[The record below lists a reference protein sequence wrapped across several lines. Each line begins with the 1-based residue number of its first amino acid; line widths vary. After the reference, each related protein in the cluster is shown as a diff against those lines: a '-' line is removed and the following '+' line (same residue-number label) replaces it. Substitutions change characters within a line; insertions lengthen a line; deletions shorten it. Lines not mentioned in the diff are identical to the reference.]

1 MAFTLQAVV
10 ALDGSK
16 FTSGM
21 TGMLASVQR
30 FAGMSMTMF
39 GGVAGQ
45 VASMWAAFGPMG
57 GVMEGMK
64 EVIKV
69 GASFEQSM
77 ANVKSVT
84 GLMGDEF
91 VRVSNATRAAAA
103 QTAFTTS
110 QAAEAM
116 YALGSSGMASA
127 DMLESA
133 LLPSLKL
140 AGATQSDTKLA
151 TEAMTAA
158 MAIWQLGAEDA
169 TGVAD
174 LFAGAIASS
183 PATMNRL
190 SDAMKYA
197 GPAGAAFGMEMKNV
211 VDEVAAFHTVGL
223 HGQQAGTSFRMALI
237 ELSRAAA
244 TGSGQVG
251 AALKGWSA
259 ETEGLTGAV
268 DRLNAAGVDGASVIQ
283 EMGAKAGP
291 GMAALLKVG
300 SDAMRD
306 LSDKVTQNS
315 DVAKMYET
323 QMGTLSGQFTLL
335 KASIEE
341 LAVKL
346 FSKLLP
352 TFMKIIDGAEN
363 FVSSIG
369 GITESFGFV
378 GTAIEKLLPLLIGGG
393 GLLLAFGKISAF
405 IPGLA
410 GGLTGLFE
418 GAAKSMAPTAA
429 AMTAMATKTMP
440 MLATASAALSKQM
453 GVGENEFFRL
463 TDSLH
468 MSTHKMAVMS
478 GGVTK
483 LSAEQAKAITAT
495 YGFRGGLNNLQVG
508 VMAAAAAFVGW
519 KIGTW
524 IADVRIGTKT
534 IGEWTQAILQAP
546 FGLNKA
552 QEANDALVEAL
563 ARQREE
569 SRKLRAEQAE
579 AEAAAKRKA
588 QADHDAMMAEA
599 RSAEIAR
606 EAYMANLREQKNL
619 EQQSEL
625 LATASINTAAALEGL
640 SAANIVS
647 ADTAKMAADAR
658 GDLIEAET
666 SLYDAV
672 NSLNDARKAE
682 AAQQQVV
689 YDLERAVIDA
699 KEAHSKAA
707 RDLAGSVGAGAEMG
721 EAGALATQA
730 LTEAET
736 KAKNAENALKAARD
750 ALTNS
755 QMTAKEKADALA
767 KATANLAE
775 KQEAARKVLDRSISE
790 YNTMDVLVTEF
801 NMTIEDSRQAFADFG
816 AEAVTVASK
825 AHQIK
830 RPFSEVAE
838 NFKWIAENGKFAA
851 EIIDRDFGGAIKDV
865 QGIME
870 RFGKHTMAI
879 VRQMA
884 DTGESAEEAAISLG
898 ILKTGMDDATDPINK
913 VTDSLA
919 KAGKEAL
926 AFGKALLRMDQK
938 HLQEIYLALDEF
950 ARNLGKIK
958 LDLGWMRDLAAFK
971 LPQLNQNHVTRFINA
986 LKLLA
991 RGISETN
998 KIGADLSWGEELI
1011 EFKLPQLNQGHVTR
1025 FVNALKI
1032 LARGVKDA
1040 GDISPDFGW
1049 MKALSDFSLPGTGGF
1064 DRFVAELK
1072 KFASD
1077 LGQIAAPALDWLTTI
1092 IDATNLDV
1100 QKLIQVADV
1109 MAKVPTGSY
1118 NATVLIGW
1126 KDNYNLGKIE
1136 GHLSTLA
1143 GLKGVIWA

>member
-39 GGVAGQ
+39 GGVASQ

-57 GVMEGMK
+57 GVMAGMK
-64 EVIKV
+64 EVVKV

-103 QTAFTTS
+103 QTSFTTA
-110 QAAEAM
+110 QAADAM
-116 YALGSSGMASA
+116 YALGASGMSSA
-127 DMLESA
+127 DMLVTS
-133 LLPSLKL
+133 LLPALKL

-174 LFAGAIASS
+174 LFAGAVASS
-183 PATMNRL
+183 PANMQRL

-197 GPAGAAFGMEMKNV
+197 GPVGAAFGMEMKNV
-211 VDEVAAFHTVGL
+211 VDEVAAFHTVGFR
-223 HGQQAGTSFRMALI
+223 GQQAGTAFRMALI
-237 ELSRAAA
+237 ELSRAAQ

-268 DRLNAAGVDGASVIQ
+268 DRLSAAGVDGASVIQ
-283 EMGAKAGP
+283 EMGARAGP

-300 SDAMRD
+300 GDAMRD

-352 TFMKIIDGAEN
+352 AFMKIIDGAKN

-369 GITESFGFV
+369 RISESFGFV
-378 GTAIEKLLPLLIGGG
+378 GTAIERLLPLLIGGG
-393 GLLLAFGKISAF
+393 GLLLAFEKISAF

-410 GGLTGLFE
+410 GGLTGLFK
-418 GAAKSMAPTAA
+418 GAAMSMAP
-429 AMTAMATKTMP
+429 
-440 MLATASAALSKQM
+440 L
-453 GVGENEFFRL
+453 N
-463 TDSLH
+463 DSLH
-468 MSTHKMAVMS
+468 MATHKMAAL
-478 GGVTK
+478 T
-483 LSAEQAKAITAT
+483 AEQAKAITAT
-495 YGFRGGLNNLQVG
+495 HGFRGGLNNLQVG
-508 VMAAAAAFVGW
+508 VMIVAAAFAGW

-524 IADVRIGTKT
+524 IADIRIGTKT

-552 QEANDALVEAL
+552 QEANDALVA
-563 ARQREE
+563 AIGRQAEE
-569 SRKLRAEQAE
+569 SRRLRAEQAE

-588 QADHDAMMAEA
+588 QAAHDAMMQEA
-599 RSAEIAR
+599 RAADIAR

-625 LATASINTAAALEGL
+625 LATASTNTFVALAGL
-640 SAANIVS
+640 AAANIVS
-647 ADTAKMAADAR
+647 SDTAKMATDAKN
-658 GDLIEAET
+658 DLTLAES

-689 YDLERAVIDA
+689 YDLERAAIDA
-699 KEAHSKAA
+699 KRAHSKAS
-707 RDLAGSVGAGAEMG
+707 RDLADSVGTGVEMG
-721 EAGALATQA
+721 EAGVLATQA

-736 KAKNAENALKAARD
+736 EAKNAANALKAAQD

-767 KATANLAE
+767 KAIANLAE
-775 KQEAARKVLDRSISE
+775 KQDAARKVLDRSISE

-825 AHQIK
+825 AHQLK
-830 RPFSEVAE
+830 RPFSEIAE

-851 EIIDRDFGGAIKDV
+851 EIIDRDYGGAIKDV
-865 QGIME
+865 QGIMV
-870 RFGKHTMAI
+870 RFGKHTMDI

-884 DTGESAEEAAISLG
+884 KTGESAEEAAISLG
-898 ILKTGMDDATDPINK
+898 ILKAGMDDAPDPINK

-926 AFGKALLRMDQK
+926 AFGKALLRMDEKTLDDIYQALQK
-938 HLQEIYLALDEF
+938 F
-950 ARNLGKIK
+950 ADNLGGIK

-971 LPQLNQNHVTRFINA
+971 LPQLNRGHVSSFVYT
-986 LKLLA
+986 LKILA
-991 RGISETN
+991 RGVKETEE
-998 KIGADLSWGEELI
+998 IGADLSWGEALSG
-1011 EFKLPQLNQGHVTR
+1011 FKLPQLNQGHVTR

-1040 GDISPDFGW
+1040 GDESPDVGW

-1064 DRFVAELK
+1064 DRFVTALK

-1077 LGQIAAPALDWLTTI
+1077 LGLIAAPALDWLTTI
-1092 IDATNLDV
+1092 IEATNLDV
-1100 QKLIQVADV
+1100 QRLIQVADI
-1109 MAKVPTGSY
+1109 MAKIPTGTY
-1118 NATVLIGW
+1118 NATVLIDW
-1126 KDNYNLGKIE
+1126 KDNYTLGKIE

>member
-57 GVMEGMK
+57 GVMAGMQAGMQ

-91 VRVSNATRAAAA
+91 VLVSNATRAAAA
-103 QTAFTTS
+103 QTAFTTA
-110 QAAEAM
+110 QAADAM
-116 YALGSSGMASA
+116 YALGASGMSSA
-127 DMLESA
+127 DMLEAS
-133 LLPSLKL
+133 LLPALKL

-174 LFAGAIASS
+174 LFAGAVASS
-183 PATMNRL
+183 PANMQRL

-197 GPAGAAFGMEMKNV
+197 GPVGASFGMEMKNV
-211 VDEVAAFHTVGL
+211 VDEVAAFHVVGL
-223 HGQQAGTSFRMALI
+223 RGQQAGTSFRMALI
-237 ELSRAAA
+237 ELSRAAQ

-283 EMGAKAGP
+283 EMGARAGP
-291 GMAALLKVG
+291 GMAALLKIG
-300 SDAMRD
+300 GDAMRD
-306 LSDKVTQNS
+306 LSDKVTKNS

-352 TFMKIIDGAEN
+352 AFMKIIDGAKN
-363 FVSSIG
+363 FVSIIG
-369 GITESFGFV
+369 RIAGAFGFV
-378 GTAIEKLLPLLIGGG
+378 GTAIERLLPWLIGGA
-393 GLLLAFGKISAF
+393 GLLLAFRE
-405 IPGLA
+405 
-410 GGLTGLFE
+410 LTE
-418 GAAKSMAPTAA
+418 
-429 AMTAMATKTMP
+429 
-440 MLATASAALSKQM
+440 
-453 GVGENEFFRL
+453 
-463 TDSLH
+463 
-468 MSTHKMAVMS
+468 
-478 GGVTK
+478 
-483 LSAEQAKAITAT
+483 
-495 YGFRGGLNNLQVG
+495 
-508 VMAAAAAFVGW
+508 
-519 KIGTW
+519 
-524 IADVRIGTKT
+524 
-534 IGEWTQAILQAP
+534 AILQAT

-552 QEANDALVEAL
+552 QEANDALVA
-563 ARQREE
+563 AIGRQAEE
-569 SRKLRAEQAE
+569 SRRLRAEQAE

-588 QADHDAMMAEA
+588 QAAHDAMMQEA
-599 RSAEIAR
+599 RAADIAR

-625 LATASINTAAALEGL
+625 LATASMNTGAALAEL
-640 SAANIVS
+640 ANANIVS
-647 ADTAKMAADAR
+647 EDTAKMATDAKN
-658 GDLIEAET
+658 DLTLAES

-689 YDLERAVIDA
+689 YDLERAAIDA
-699 KEAHSKAA
+699 KRAHSKAA
-707 RDLAGSVGAGAEMG
+707 RDLAGSVGTGAEMG
-721 EAGALATQA
+721 EAGVLATQA

-736 KAKNAENALKAARD
+736 EAKNAANALKAAQD

-767 KATANLAE
+767 KAIANLAD
-775 KQEAARKVLDRSISE
+775 KQEAARKVVDRSISE

-801 NMTIEDSRQAFADFG
+801 NMTIEDSRKAFADFG
-816 AEAVTVASK
+816 AEAVTMASK
-825 AHQIK
+825 AHQLKI
-830 RPFSEVAE
+830 PFSEIAE
-838 NFKWIAENGKFAA
+838 NFKWITRNGEFAKDMIKK
-851 EIIDRDFGGAIKDV
+851 EFGGAIQDV

-870 RFGKHTMAI
+870 RFGKHTMDI

-884 DTGESAEEAAISLG
+884 KTGESAEEAAISLG
-898 ILKTGMDDATDPINK
+898 ILKTGMDDAPDPINK

-938 HLQEIYLALDEF
+938 TLDDIYQALQTF
-950 ARNLGKIK
+950 ADNLGGIK

-971 LPQLNQNHVTRFINA
+971 LPQLNQGHVTRFVNA
-986 LKLLA
+986 LKILA
-991 RGISETN
+991 RGISETK
-998 KIGADLSWGEELI
+998 KIGADLSWGEALI
-1011 EFKLPQLNQGHVTR
+1011 RFKLPQLNQGHVTR

-1040 GDISPDFGW
+1040 GDASPDFGW
-1049 MKALSDFSLPGTGGF
+1049 MKALSELSLPGTGGF
-1064 DRFVAELK
+1064 SKFVTALT

-1077 LGQIAAPALDWLTTI
+1077 LGQIPAPALDWLTTI
-1092 IDATNLDV
+1092 IDATNMDMA
-1100 QKLIQVADV
+1100 KLIQVSDI
-1109 MAKVPTGSY
+1109 MAKIPTGTY
-1118 NATVLIGW
+1118 NASVLIDW
-1126 KDNYNLGKIE
+1126 KDNYMLGKIE

>member
-39 GGVAGQ
+39 GGVASQ

-57 GVMEGMK
+57 GVMAGMQS
-64 EVIKV
+64 VIKV

-103 QTAFTTS
+103 QTSFTTA
-110 QAAEAM
+110 QAADAM
-116 YALGSSGMASA
+116 YALGASGMSSA
-127 DMLESA
+127 DMLEAS
-133 LLPSLKL
+133 LLPALKL

-174 LFAGAIASS
+174 LFAGAVASS
-183 PATMNRL
+183 PANMQRL

-197 GPAGAAFGMEMKNV
+197 GPVGAAFGMEMKNV
-211 VDEVAAFHTVGL
+211 VDEVAAFHVVGL
-223 HGQQAGTSFRMALI
+223 RGQQAGTSFRTALI
-237 ELSRAAA
+237 ELSRAAQ

-283 EMGAKAGP
+283 EMGARAGP
-291 GMAALLKVG
+291 GMAALLKIG
-300 SDAMRD
+300 GDAMRD

-315 DVAKMYET
+315 DVAKMYDT

-335 KASIEE
+335 KASVEE

-352 TFMKIIDGAEN
+352 AFIKIIDGAKN

-369 GITESFGFV
+369 RITESFGFV

-393 GLLLAFGKISAF
+393 GLLLASGKVSKAFG
-405 IPGLA
+405 GLSLLT
-410 GGLTGLFE
+410 GGLTKE
-418 GAAKSMAPTAA
+418 
-429 AMTAMATKTMP
+429 
-440 MLATASAALSKQM
+440 
-453 GVGENEFFRL
+453 
-463 TDSLH
+463 
-468 MSTHKMAVMS
+468 
-478 GGVTK
+478 VTK

-495 YGFRGGLNNLQVG
+495 HGFAGGLSKLQTGFLMVESA
-508 VMAAAAAFVGW
+508 MAGAA
-519 KIGTW
+519 IGTW
-524 IADVRIGTKT
+524 IANLEAGEGTVSDW
-534 IGEWTQAILQAP
+534 IANIMRAP
-546 FGLNKA
+546 LSLDAWATGTNKA
-552 QEANDALVEAL
+552 DRANQALIDSIQKQA
-563 ARQREE
+563 AE

-588 QADHDAMMAEA
+588 QAAHDAMMAEA
-599 RSAEIAR
+599 RAADIAR

-625 LATASINTAAALEGL
+625 LATASMNTGAALAEL
-640 SAANIVS
+640 ANANIVS

-666 SLYDAV
+666 SVYDAV

-689 YDLERAVIDA
+689 YDLERAAIDA
-699 KEAHSKAA
+699 KRAHSKAS
-707 RDLAGSVGAGAEMG
+707 RDLADSVGTGVEMG
-721 EAGALATQA
+721 EAGVLATQA

-736 KAKNAENALKAARD
+736 ELKNAENALKAARD

-767 KATANLAE
+767 KAIANLAE
-775 KQEAARKVLDRSISE
+775 KQDAARKVLDRSISE

-825 AHQIK
+825 AHQLK
-830 RPFSEVAE
+830 RPFSEIAE

-851 EIIDRDFGGAIKDV
+851 EIIERDYGGAIKDV
-865 QGIME
+865 QGIMV
-870 RFGKHTMAI
+870 RFGKHTMDI

-884 DTGESAEEAAISLG
+884 KTGESAEEAAISLG
-898 ILKTGMDDATDPINK
+898 ILKTEMDDAPDPINK

-938 HLQEIYLALDEF
+938 TLDDIYQALKTF
-950 ARNLGKIK
+950 ADNLGGIK

-971 LPQLNQNHVTRFINA
+971 LPQLNRGHVSSFVYT
-986 LKLLA
+986 LKILA
-991 RGISETN
+991 RGVKETEE
-998 KIGADLSWGEELI
+998 IGADLSWGEALSG
-1011 EFKLPQLNQGHVTR
+1011 FKLPHLNQGHVAS
-1025 FVNALKI
+1025 FVYALKI

-1040 GDISPDFGW
+1040 GDESPDFGW

-1064 DRFVAELK
+1064 DRFVTALK

-1077 LGQIAAPALDWLTTI
+1077 LGRIAAPALDWLTTI
-1092 IDATNLDV
+1092 IEATNLDV
-1100 QKLIQVADV
+1100 QRLIHVADI
-1109 MAKVPTGSY
+1109 MAKIPTGTY
-1118 NATVLIGW
+1118 NATVLIDW
-1126 KDNYNLGKIE
+1126 KDNYTLGKIE

>member
-39 GGVAGQ
+39 GGVASQ

-57 GVMEGMK
+57 GVMAGMK
-64 EVIKV
+64 EVVKV

-103 QTAFTTS
+103 QTSFTTA
-110 QAAEAM
+110 QAADAM
-116 YALGSSGMASA
+116 YALGASGMSSA
-127 DMLESA
+127 DMLVAS
-133 LLPSLKL
+133 LLPALKL

-183 PATMNRL
+183 PANMQRL

-211 VDEVAAFHTVGL
+211 VDEVAAFHVVGL
-223 HGQQAGTSFRMALI
+223 RGGQAGTAFRTALI
-237 ELSRAAA
+237 ELSRAAQ

-283 EMGAKAGP
+283 EMGARAGP
-291 GMAALLKVG
+291 GMAALLKIG
-300 SDAMRD
+300 GDAMRD

-315 DVAKMYET
+315 DVANMYET

-352 TFMKIIDGAEN
+352 AFIKIIDGAKN

-369 GITESFGFV
+369 RITESFGFV

-393 GLLLAFGKISAF
+393 GLLLATGKVSKAFG
-405 IPGLA
+405 GLSLLT
-410 GGLTGLFE
+410 GGLTKE
-418 GAAKSMAPTAA
+418 
-429 AMTAMATKTMP
+429 
-440 MLATASAALSKQM
+440 
-453 GVGENEFFRL
+453 
-463 TDSLH
+463 
-468 MSTHKMAVMS
+468 
-478 GGVTK
+478 VTK

-495 YGFRGGLNNLQVG
+495 HGFAAEQAKAITATHGFAGGLSKLQTGFLMVEAA
-508 VMAAAAAFVGW
+508 MAGAA
-519 KIGTW
+519 IGTW
-524 IADVRIGTKT
+524 IANLEAGEGTVSDW
-534 IGEWTQAILQAP
+534 IANIMRAP
-546 FGLNKA
+546 LSLDAWATGTNKA
-552 QEANDALVEAL
+552 DRANQSLIDSIQKQAA
-563 ARQREE
+563 E

-588 QADHDAMMAEA
+588 QAAHDAMMQEA
-599 RSAEIAR
+599 RAADIAR

-625 LATASINTAAALEGL
+625 LATASTNTFVALAGL
-640 SAANIVS
+640 ASANIVS

-666 SLYDAV
+666 SVYDAV

-689 YDLERAVIDA
+689 YDLERAAIDA
-699 KEAHSKAA
+699 KRAHSKAA
-707 RDLAGSVGAGAEMG
+707 RDLADSVGTGAEMG
-721 EAGALATQA
+721 EAGVLATQA
-730 LTEAET
+730 VTEAET
-736 KAKNAENALKAARD
+736 EAKNAANALKAAQD

-767 KATANLAE
+767 KAIANLAE
-775 KQEAARKVLDRSISE
+775 KQDAARKVLDRSISE

-825 AHQIK
+825 AHQLK
-830 RPFSEVAE
+830 RPFSEIAE

-851 EIIDRDFGGAIKDV
+851 EIIDRDYGGAIKDV
-865 QGIME
+865 QGIMV
-870 RFGKHTMAI
+870 RFGKHTMDI

-884 DTGESAEEAAISLG
+884 KTGESAEEAAISLG
-898 ILKTGMDDATDPINK
+898 ILKKGMDDAPDPINK

-938 HLQEIYLALDEF
+938 TLDDIYQALKTF
-950 ARNLGKIK
+950 AEKLSKLPPVTLTWARDLGQLKLPPLGGVRFWKGNFLELIDALEQANTLDLDFSWADDLGKLNLPSLGGVGFWKSDFERLVTAVNGGAGI
-958 LDLGWMRDLAAFK
+958 DLTWMDSL
-971 LPQLNQNHVTRFINA
+971 
-986 LKLLA
+986 
-991 RGISETN
+991 TN
-998 KIGADLSWGEELI
+998 
-1011 EFKLPQLNQGHVTR
+1011 
-1025 FVNALKI
+1025 
-1032 LARGVKDA
+1032 
-1040 GDISPDFGW
+1040 
-1049 MKALSDFSLPGTGGF
+1049 FSLPGTGGF
-1064 DRFVAELK
+1064 DRFVTALK
-1072 KFASD
+1072 NFASD
-1077 LGQIAAPALDWLTTI
+1077 LGLIAAPALDWLTTI
-1092 IDATNLDV
+1092 IEATNLDV
-1100 QKLIQVADV
+1100 QRLIQVADI
-1109 MAKVPTGSY
+1109 MAKIPTGTY
-1118 NATVLIGW
+1118 NATVLIDW
-1126 KDNYNLGKIE
+1126 KDNYMLGKIE

>member
-57 GVMEGMK
+57 AVMAGMK

-103 QTAFTTS
+103 QTSFTTA
-110 QAAEAM
+110 QAADAM
-116 YALGSSGMASA
+116 YALGASGMSSA
-127 DMLESA
+127 DMLEAS
-133 LLPSLKL
+133 LLPALKL
-140 AGATQSDTKLA
+140 AGATQSDTTLA

-183 PATMNRL
+183 PANMQRL

-197 GPAGAAFGMEMKNV
+197 GPVGAAFGMEMKNV
-211 VDEVAAFHTVGL
+211 VDEVAAFHVVGL
-223 HGQQAGTSFRMALI
+223 RGGQAGTTFRTALI
-237 ELSRAAA
+237 ELSRAAQ

-283 EMGAKAGP
+283 EMGARAGP
-291 GMAALLKVG
+291 GMAALLKIG
-300 SDAMRD
+300 GDAMRD

-315 DVAKMYET
+315 DVTKMYDT

-335 KASIEE
+335 KASVEE

-352 TFMKIIDGAEN
+352 AFIKIIDGAKN

-369 GITESFGFV
+369 RITESFGFV

-393 GLLLAFGKISAF
+393 GLLLAFEKISAF

-410 GGLTGLFE
+410 GGLT
-418 GAAKSMAPTAA
+418 
-429 AMTAMATKTMP
+429 
-440 MLATASAALSKQM
+440 
-453 GVGENEFFRL
+453 
-463 TDSLH
+463 
-468 MSTHKMAVMS
+468 
-478 GGVTK
+478 K

-495 YGFRGGLNNLQVG
+495 HGFAAEQAKAITATHGFAGGLSKLQTGFLMVESA
-508 VMAAAAAFVGW
+508 MAGAA
-519 KIGTW
+519 IGTW
-524 IADVRIGTKT
+524 IANLEAGEGTVSDW
-534 IGEWTQAILQAP
+534 IANIMRAP
-546 FGLNKA
+546 LSLDAWATGTNKA
-552 QEANDALVEAL
+552 DRANQSLIDSIQKQAA
-563 ARQREE
+563 E

-588 QADHDAMMAEA
+588 QAAHDAMMQEA
-599 RSAEIAR
+599 RAADIAR

-625 LATASINTAAALEGL
+625 LATASTNTFVALAGL
-640 SAANIVS
+640 AAANIVS
-647 ADTAKMAADAR
+647 SDTAKMAADAKD
-658 GDLIEAET
+658 DLIGAET

-689 YDLERAVIDA
+689 YDLERAAIDA
-699 KEAHSKAA
+699 KRAHSKAA
-707 RDLAGSVGAGAEMG
+707 RDLADSVGTGAEMG
-721 EAGALATQA
+721 EAGVLATQA
-730 LTEAET
+730 VTEAET
-736 KAKNAENALKAARD
+736 EAKNAANALKAAQD

-767 KATANLAE
+767 KAIANLAE

-825 AHQIK
+825 AHQLK
-830 RPFSEVAE
+830 RPFSEIAE

-851 EIIDRDFGGAIKDV
+851 EIIERDYGGAIKDV
-865 QGIME
+865 QGIMV
-870 RFGKHTMAI
+870 RFGKHTMDI

-884 DTGESAEEAAISLG
+884 KTGESVEEAAISLG
-898 ILKTGMDDATDPINK
+898 ILKTEMDDAPDPINK

-926 AFGKALLRMDQK
+926 AFGNALLRMDQK
-938 HLQEIYLALDEF
+938 TLDDIYQALKTF
-950 ARNLGKIK
+950 AEK
-958 LDLGWMRDLAAFK
+958 LSK
-971 LPQLNQNHVTRFINA
+971 LPPVNLTW
-986 LKLLA
+986 A
-991 RGISETN
+991 R
-998 KIGADLSWGEELI
+998 
-1011 EFKLPQLNQGHVTR
+1011 
-1025 FVNALKI
+1025 
-1032 LARGVKDA
+1032 
-1040 GDISPDFGW
+1040 
-1049 MKALSDFSLPGTGGF
+1049 
-1064 DRFVAELK
+1064 
-1072 KFASD
+1072 D
-1077 LGQIAAPALDWLTTI
+1077 LGQLKLPPLGGVRFWKGDFLELTDALEQANTLDLDFSWAEDLGKLSLPSLGGVGFWKGNFLELLVALANVPAIDLTWMDSLTNFVLPETAFWMPFATTFSEFAEKLDKAAKPDLSWLTTI
-1092 IDATNLDV
+1092 IEATNLDV
-1100 QKLIQVADV
+1100 QRLIQVADI
-1109 MAKVPTGSY
+1109 MAKIPTGTY
-1118 NATVLIGW
+1118 NATVLIDW
-1126 KDNYNLGKIE
+1126 KDNYTLGKIE

>member
-16 FTSGM
+16 FTGGL
-21 TGMLASVQR
+21 TGMMASVQK

-57 GVMEGMK
+57 GVMAGMK
-64 EVIKV
+64 EVITV

-84 GLMGDEF
+84 GLTGDEF
-91 VRVSNATRAAAA
+91 VRVSNATRSAAA

-127 DMLESA
+127 DMLEAS
-133 LLPSLKL
+133 LLPALKL

-158 MAIWQLGAEDA
+158 MATWQLGAQDA
-169 TGVAD
+169 AGVAD

-183 PATMNRL
+183 PATMQRL

-211 VDEVAAFHTVGL
+211 VDEVAAFHVVGL
-223 HGQQAGTSFRMALI
+223 RGGQAGTGFRMALL
-237 ELSRAAA
+237 ELSRAAQ

-259 ETEGLTGAV
+259 GTEGLTGAV
-268 DRLNAAGVDGASVIQ
+268 DRLNAAGVSGATVIQ
-283 EMGAKAGP
+283 EMGARAGP

-300 SDAMRD
+300 GDAMRD

-352 TFMKIIDGAEN
+352 AFMKIIDGAKN

-369 GITESFGFV
+369 RITESFGFV
-378 GTAIEKLLPLLIGGG
+378 GTAIERLLPLLIGGG
-393 GLLLAFGKISAF
+393 GLLLASGKVSKAFG
-405 IPGLA
+405 GLSLLT
-410 GGLTGLFE
+410 GGLT
-418 GAAKSMAPTAA
+418 K
-429 AMTAMATKTMP
+429 
-440 MLATASAALSKQM
+440 
-453 GVGENEFFRL
+453 
-463 TDSLH
+463 
-468 MSTHKMAVMS
+468 
-478 GGVTK
+478 GVTK

-495 YGFRGGLNNLQVG
+495 HGFAGGLSKLQTGFLMVESA
-508 VMAAAAAFVGW
+508 MAGAA
-519 KIGTW
+519 IGTW
-524 IADVRIGTKT
+524 IANLKAGEGTVADW
-534 IGEWTQAILQAP
+534 IANIMRAP
-546 FGLNKA
+546 LSLDAWATGTNKA
-552 QEANDALVEAL
+552 DRANQALIDSIQKQA
-563 ARQREE
+563 AE

-588 QADHDAMMAEA
+588 QAAHDAMMQEA
-599 RSAEIAR
+599 RAADIAR

-625 LATASINTAAALEGL
+625 LATASMNTGAALAGL

-647 ADTAKMAADAR
+647 SDTAKMATDAKN
-658 GDLIEAET
+658 DLTLAES

-689 YDLERAVIDA
+689 YDLERAAIDA
-699 KEAHSKAA
+699 KRAHSKAA
-707 RDLAGSVGAGAEMG
+707 RDLADSVGTGAEMG
-721 EAGALATQA
+721 EAGVLATQA

-736 KAKNAENALKAARD
+736 EAKNAANALKAAQD

-767 KATANLAE
+767 KATANLAD

-851 EIIDRDFGGAIKDV
+851 EIIDRDYGGAIKDV

-884 DTGESAEEAAISLG
+884 KTGESAEEAAISLG
-898 ILKTGMDDATDPINK
+898 ILKTGMDDAPDPINK

-938 HLQEIYLALDEF
+938 TLDEIYNALDRF
-950 ARNLGKIK
+950 ATNLAKIK
-958 LDLGWMRDLAAFK
+958 LDLGWMRDLAAFR
-971 LPQLNQNHVTRFINA
+971 LPRLDLFRVTTFN
-986 LKLLA
+986 
-991 RGISETN
+991 
-998 KIGADLSWGEELI
+998 LSLMR
-1011 EFKLPQLNQGHVTR
+1011 LTQ
-1025 FVNALKI
+1025 
-1032 LARGVKDA
+1032 GVKDA
-1040 GDISPDFGW
+1040 GDVSPDFGW
-1049 MKALSDFSLPGTGGF
+1049 MKALSEFSLPGTGGF
-1064 DRFVAELK
+1064 DRFVNALR

-1100 QKLIQVADV
+1100 QKLIQVSDI
-1109 MAKVPTGSY
+1109 MAKIPTGTY

-1126 KDNYNLGKIE
+1126 KDNYTLGKIE